1 VERPDVNKPLRRIAI
16 FCGLLVLAL
25 LIRDNW
31 LQYVQADKLRT
42 DPTNRRVAIERYA
55 NPRGDIIVDGE
66 PITGSVETK
75 QGDFKY
81 KRTYKNGPM
90 WAPVT
95 GYSSQAFDGSFLE
108 KVEDGILT
116 GNDDRLFFRKTL
128 DMITGKPQQGGNVVT
143 TLNTAAQTAAYEG
156 LAKRGKGAVV
166 ALEPSTGKILA
177 MASYPSYDPSSFAG
191 NSTTTDTKAWQ
202 KLQKKNNPDDPML
215 NRALREVYPP
225 GSTFK
230 VVTAAAA
237 LENGLYTDPDQATR
251 SPLPW
256 IMTGT
261 RTPLKNEGNIPCENA
276 TLRVALKVSCNSV
289 FGKIGADL
297 GNEKML
303 AEAKEFGFTSEQFTP
318 VRSSASVF
326 SDDMAPSEVAL
337 SSIGQFNTAATP
349 LQMAMVASAVAND
362 GTLMKPYMVDQ
373 LQAPSVDPIA
383 KTEPEKLSQP
393 LSPKNAQILQSM
405 METVVKDGTG
415 KNAQIQGVTVGG
427 KTGTAQH
434 GENNSKNPY
443 AWFLSY
449 AKLSDDSSPVAVAV
463 VVEDDAAVRDDISG
477 GGLAAPI
484 AKSVMEAVIK
494 SKK

>member
-1 VERPDVNKPLRRIAI
+1 MNKPLRRIAL

-25 LIRDNW
+25 LVRDNW
-31 LQYVQADKLRT
+31 LQYVQADSLQKN
-42 DPTNRRVAIERYA
+42 DNNRRISIERYA
-55 NPRGDIIVDGE
+55 QPRGDIIVDGKS
-66 PITGSVETK
+66 ITGSKETSSS
-75 QGDFKY
+75 DFKY
-81 KRTYKNGPM
+81 KRTYQDGPM

-95 GYSSQAFDGSFLE
+95 GYASQAFGANQLE
-108 KVEDGILT
+108 SIEDGILT
-116 GNDDRLFFRKTL
+116 GNDDRLFFRNTL
-128 DMITGKPQQGGNVVT
+128 DMITGKEKEGGNVVT
-143 TLNTAAQTAAYEG
+143 TLNSAAQKAAYDG

-166 ALEPSTGKILA
+166 ALEPKTGKILA
-177 MASYPSYDPSSFAG
+177 LASYPSYDPSSFAG

-202 KLQKKNNPDDPML
+202 KLQKANDPNDPML

-237 LENGLYTDPDQATR
+237 LENGLYDDPDAKTN

-256 IMTGT
+256 IMPGT
-261 RTPLKNEGNIPCENA
+261 TTELKNEGNIPCKNA
-276 TLRVALKVSCNSV
+276 TLREALRVSCNTV
-289 FGKIGADL
+289 FGKVGADL
-297 GNEKML
+297 GNDKML
-303 AEAKEFGFTSEQFTP
+303 AEAKKFGFTEEQFTP

-326 SDDMAPSEVAL
+326 SEGMNDSQTAL
-337 SSIGQFNTAATP
+337 SSIGQYNTAATP

-362 GTLMKPYMVDQ
+362 GKLMKPYMVDK
-373 LQAPSVDPIA
+373 LQAPSLDTIEQTDP
-383 KTEPEKLSQP
+383 EELSQP
-393 LSPKNAQILQSM
+393 LSSKNAQILQSM

-415 KNAQIQGVTVGG
+415 TKAQIPGVTVGG

-449 AKLSDDSSPVAVAV
+449 AKLSDGSSPVAVAV
-463 VVEDDAAVRDDISG
+463 VVEDEDAVRDDISG

-484 AKSVMEAVIK
+484 AKSVMEAVIN